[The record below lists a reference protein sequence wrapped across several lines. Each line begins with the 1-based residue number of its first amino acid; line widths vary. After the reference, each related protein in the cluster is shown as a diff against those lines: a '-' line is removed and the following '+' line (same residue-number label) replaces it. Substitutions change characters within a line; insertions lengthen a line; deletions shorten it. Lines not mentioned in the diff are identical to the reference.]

1 MKYREGRCP
10 KCNEVMQIP
19 EDRDK
24 IICMFCGQE
33 FSVRESA
40 DAAMASYEHALEDF
54 RGRVDSLFADADRTV
69 KGFQRTVYAERFE
82 SYLAEQRDNLT
93 LMRSMI
99 DVAVDR
105 RRAAQEIAQVIVDS
119 AARAME
125 SMKGKIG
132 REATQMNRNMYM
144 VTFLLP
150 ALLYQEKEKYTDLA
164 DAICEKWSQT
174 FKNSNIHAADY
185 DTLISGFKRKL
196 CYITTAVCEG
206 LNKPSD
212 CYELNLLKAYRDNY
226 LTALPGGE
234 AMIAQYYDMA
244 PTIIKR
250 VNKRKDH
257 EDVYRYL
264 YETYIKPCVQLIEQ
278 QRNEEC
284 REKYEEMVEM
294 LRAEYL

>member
-105 RRAAQEIAQVIVDS
+105 RRAAQEIAQVVVDS

>member
-33 FSVRESA
+33 FSARESA
-40 DAAMASYEHALEDF
+40 DAAMASYEHVLEDF
-54 RGRVDSLFADADRTV
+54 RGGVDSLFADADRTV

-105 RRAAQEIAQVIVDS
+105 RRAAQEIAQVVVDS

-150 ALLYQEKEKYTDLA
+150 ALLYQDKEKYTDLA

-212 CYELNLLKAYRDNY
+212 CYELNLLKAYRDSY

>member
-40 DAAMASYEHALEDF
+40 DAAMASYEHVLEDF

-105 RRAAQEIAQVIVDS
+105 RRAAQEIAQVVVDS